1 MSSPSTD
8 EIRAAREA
16 ARLTQKTAAEML
28 HCTSR
33 TWQQWES
40 GARSMHPAFWE
51 LFSIKSNAL
60 IRFWTRT

>member
-16 ARLTQKTAAEML
+16 ARLTQAAAGALL
-28 HCTSR
+28 HTTSR

-51 LFSIKSNAL
+51 LFLIKSQ
-60 IRFWTRT
+60 RG